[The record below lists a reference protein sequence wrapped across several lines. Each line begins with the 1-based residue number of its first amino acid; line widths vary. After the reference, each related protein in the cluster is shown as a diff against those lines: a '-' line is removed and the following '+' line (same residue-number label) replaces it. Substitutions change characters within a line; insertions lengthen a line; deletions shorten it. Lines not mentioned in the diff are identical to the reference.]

1 MNKINSISHVR
12 KLIWVIAQV
21 TLSGVTEK
29 IPLVAKARMETIAI
43 KNVSKN

>member
-1 MNKINSISHVR
+1 MNKINSINHVR

-29 IPLVAKARMETIAI
+29 IPLVAKAKIERSAI
-43 KNVSKN
+43 PNVSKN